1 MYIPPRYINENEAE
15 TIAFI
20 KRFSFGVITTSIN
33 NVPTATHLP
42 FVVSERGGS
51 LFLTAHFAKA
61 NPHWQH
67 IESNEN
73 LIIFSEPHAYIS
85 PKNYNE
91 KQNVPTWNYLAVHAY
106 GLAKLITDKDAV
118 YKVLEAMINSFEA
131 DYKTQWDDLA
141 EDYKTRMAKGIVAFE
156 IEVTKIE
163 SKKKLS
169 QNKKTN
175 ERQNIIQSL
184 KDSSNN
190 TDQLLG
196 DYMQNEEE

>member
-15 TIAFI
+15 TLAFI
-20 KRFSFGVITTSIN
+20 KRFSFGVITTSVN

-42 FVVSERGGS
+42 FVASEKEGS
-51 LFLTAHFAKA
+51 IILTAHFAKA
-61 NPHWQH
+61 NTHWQH
-67 IESNEN
+67 IELNEN

-106 GLAKLITDKDAV
+106 GRAKLITDKEGV
-118 YKVLEAMINSFEA
+118 YGVLETMINNFEA
-131 DYKTQWDDLA
+131 DYKMQWDKLA
-141 EDYKTRMAKGIVAFE
+141 EDYKVRMAKGIVAFE

-169 QNKKTN
+169 QNKKAN

-184 KDSSNN
+184 KDSSNS
-190 TDQLLG
+190 TDHLLS
-196 DYMQNEEE
+196 DYMQNEEG